1 MAAGQKVKLLRRL
14 KNVVMVES
22 GLWSTTDQ
30 GDNLNS
36 ISFSFAALRFHS
48 LNLLLL
54 MCGTGII
61 SVWSLREVVRTKQI
75 MFVEHLRWILA
86 Q

>member
-1 MAAGQKVKLLRRL
+1 MAARQKVILLRRL

-30 GDNLNS
+30 GENLNS
-36 ISFSFAALRFHS
+36 ISFSSAALCFHS

-75 MFVEHLRWILA
+75 MFAEHLRWILA

>member
-1 MAAGQKVKLLRRL
+1 MAARQKVILLRRL
-14 KNVVMVES
+14 KNVVIVES

-36 ISFSFAALRFHS
+36 ISFSFAALCFPF

-75 MFVEHLRWILA
+75 MFAEHLRWILA

>member
-14 KNVVMVES
+14 KNLVMVES
-22 GLWSTTDQ
+22 GLWSTTDE
-30 GDNLNS
+30 GDNPNP
-36 ISFSFAALRFHS
+36 ISFSFAALSFHS

-54 MCGTGII
+54 ICGTGII
-61 SVWSLREVVRTKQI
+61 LVWSLREVVRTKQV